1 MPRERKNK
9 DCITATIKICGE
21 AMRAIHKKQSEELG
35 VGNRISIETAINKLL
50 TETFKV
56 K

>member
-1 MPRERKNK
+1 MARERKNK

-21 AMRAIHKKQSEELG
+21 AMRAIHQKQSQELAN
-35 VGNRISIETAINKLL
+35 GNRISIESAINKLL
-50 TETFKV
+50 TETFKT